1 MGSYVFAYPRPH
13 TLHNTFIYKLQ
24 FRYHSPYR
32 DFFTTCCVKFIY
44 LVSAAVLQWLPS
56 CRDLEPTAHHH
67 PHCSPTFRSFSG
79 WVPVA
84 TCATTSG
91 IEWSHI
97 SAIHPALHGAYNK
110 QMISVPAAGRDLA
123 VRMRA
128 IVPAPIFPAC
138 GGAPPYCYASAVV
151 TYTVTVDCGLSFT
164 LLYIFDCSENAT
176 ATAELGR
183 NARYQ
188 AHPASVPSTGHRAV
202 SLFQLTEV

>member
-1 MGSYVFAYPRPH
+1 MFSLSHQPSEASLVGCQWQHVPLRVALNDLRS
-13 TLHNTFIYKLQ
+13 
-24 FRYHSPYR
+24 
-32 DFFTTCCVKFIY
+32 FIY
-44 LVSAAVLQWLPS
+44 LQ
-56 CRDLEPTAHHH
+56 
-67 PHCSPTFRSFSG
+67 
-79 WVPVA
+79 
-84 TCATTSG
+84 
-91 IEWSHI
+91 II
-97 SAIHPALHGAYNK
+97 QHGAYRTAQQTDDNC
-110 QMISVPAAGRDLA
+110 PAADRDLV

-138 GGAPPYCYASAVV
+138 GDAPHILLCRAVIVPNDSAVL

-164 LLYIFDCSENAT
+164 LLYIFDCSEN